1 LGEDETL
8 DRGFWQL
15 GGSLGAR
22 VLLRQPVRR
31 GGLSRAE
38 LYEEAQRLGIRGRSR
53 MKKAELGEAIR
64 AARAVWWRRG
74 FVAALL
80 SYLASADRGLRSL
93 LAAGATLHAS
103 LRPLGGSLF
112 GREAPRRLV
121 PRHALSQAKL
131 NAPRLGLR
139 GRSRL
144 AALAGSLRAT
154 RVASW
159 TRAWVVA
166 LLSCLASADRGLRS
180 LLAAGPTLHAG
191 LPPLGG
197 RLFGRETPR
206 RLAPRHALSQAKPK
220 APRLGLGGRSSMEK
234 GRSAWTMRTTGDA
247 SRSRG
252 LVAAYPS
259 FFTRAYQT
267 LASLRAGFAFA
278 FLRRPEPVRVMVL
291 SVAAVAAGALGLMTA
306 YAVSPEEN
314 SAAQVLVTNG
324 STLRIATVTGPG
336 GTTTV
341 AITKTKQGKTRLV
354 PVRILQTVTG
364 PGETETVSVAVL
376 GPPLT
381 VTDRQLLTQ
390 IQTLTN
396 EVTNTRLL
404 TETQVVKQT
413 QTQVVTETQPV
424 TVVVTDVVT
433 EKVVE
438 TQIETVTQTD
448 TVVETDTVVVTDT
461 VILTETVQ
469 PPPP

>member
-1 LGEDETL
+1 
-8 DRGFWQL
+8 
-15 GGSLGAR
+15 
-22 VLLRQPVRR
+22 
-31 GGLSRAE
+31 
-38 LYEEAQRLGIRGRSR
+38 
-53 MKKAELGEAIR
+53 
-64 AARAVWWRRG
+64 
-74 FVAALL
+74 
-80 SYLASADRGLRSL
+80 
-93 LAAGATLHAS
+93 
-103 LRPLGGSLF
+103 
-112 GREAPRRLV
+112 
-121 PRHALSQAKL
+121 
-131 NAPRLGLR
+131 
-139 GRSRL
+139 
-144 AALAGSLRAT
+144 
-154 RVASW
+154 
-159 TRAWVVA
+159 
-166 LLSCLASADRGLRS
+166 
-180 LLAAGPTLHAG
+180 
-191 LPPLGG
+191 
-197 RLFGRETPR
+197 
-206 RLAPRHALSQAKPK
+206 
-220 APRLGLGGRSSMEK
+220 
-234 GRSAWTMRTTGDA
+234 
-247 SRSRG
+247 
-252 LVAAYPS
+252 LVAAYPF
-259 FFTRAYQT
+259 FFTRGYQT
-267 LASLRAGFAFA
+267 LAALRAGFAFA
-278 FLRRPEPVRVMVL
+278 LLRRPEPVRVVVL

-306 YAVSPEEN
+306 YAVSSEEN

-381 VTDRQLLTQ
+381 VTDRQLLIQ

>member
-1 LGEDETL
+1 
-8 DRGFWQL
+8 
-15 GGSLGAR
+15 
-22 VLLRQPVRR
+22 
-31 GGLSRAE
+31 
-38 LYEEAQRLGIRGRSR
+38 

-64 AARAVWWRRG
+64 AARVAWWRRG
-74 FVAALL
+74 FVAALP

-93 LAAGATLHAS
+93 LAAGPTLHAG
-103 LRPLGGSLF
+103 LRPLGGSPF
-112 GREAPRRLV
+112 GQETPRRLV
-121 PRHALSQAKL
+121 PQHALSQAKQK
-131 NAPRLGLR
+131 AKRLGLK

-159 TRAWVVA
+159 TRALVVA
-166 LLSCLASADRGLRS
+166 LLSYLAGAYRGLRS

-191 LPPLGG
+191 LRPLGG
-197 RLFGRETPR
+197 SLFGQETPR
-206 RLAPRHALSQAKPK
+206 RLVPRHALSRAKLK
-220 APRLGLGGRSSMEK
+220 AKQLRLGGRSSMEK
-234 GRSAWTMRTTGDA
+234 GRSAWTMRTTRDA

-252 LVAAYPS
+252 LVAAYPF
-259 FFTRAYQT
+259 FFTRGYQT

-278 FLRRPEPVRVMVL
+278 LLRRPEPVRVVVL

-314 SAAQVLVTNG
+314 SAQVLVTNG

-336 GTTTV
+336 GTSTV

-381 VTDRQLLTQ
+381 VTNRQLLTQ

-404 TETQVVKQT
+404 TETQV

-433 EKVVE
+433 ENVVE
-438 TQIETVTQTD
+438 TQVETVTQTD